1 MDRTAGY
8 IAVLLLCFLMG
19 CSGSRELSLA
29 PLKTF
34 DPDNA
39 DIPPPR
45 NLEENQI
52 WDLID
57 LTGIYQIGKPLNLN
71 WTAEKFGKWINLTSG
86 RQADNVNAL
95 DEVPNSSWFTN
106 RHFYDR
112 MSISELK
119 RGPNITTAGPDTSG
133 PWLITRG
140 KFEGGTPGF
149 TIKDAR
155 GDRYIIKFDAVRY
168 PEMGSSAEV
177 ISTKI
182 LYACGYNVPENTIA
196 YFHPDQLEIG
206 ETAQVLDQGIKRP
219 MTQAD
224 LQAMLQAIPRR
235 ADGRIRVLASKF
247 VNGKPVGIWEY
258 RGTRKDDPNDRVH
271 HQHRR
276 ELRGLRVISSWLND
290 ADRRAA
296 NTLAVYTKQ
305 NGRKFIQHY
314 LIDMGST
321 LGSNNKFP
329 HAPKYG
335 YEYLT
340 DPRTIFKSILALG
353 LYVKPWEFID
363 DHLHPHYPAVGY
375 FESEL
380 FDPGSWVPTYPNPAF
395 ERATLR
401 DMYWGAKQVT
411 AFTDAEI
418 VAIVAEAQMSD
429 PAAAAYLTRILIE
442 RRDKIGRYWFARMN
456 PLDKFTLSRSD
467 AGLRLVFHDLAV
479 DTGLES
485 AATSQYVYRILYQ
498 NRAVRETATVEDGQI
513 PLADASG
520 ASLATI
526 MKPGGKERDKI
537 FQVEI
542 RTRRHNSPLSKSVS
556 VFIYFPGKAENAR
569 IIAIQREE

>member
-1 MDRTAGY
+1 MDRTTGY
-8 IAVLLLCFLMG
+8 LAVLLLCLLMG

-57 LTGIYQIGKPLNLN
+57 LTGIYQIGKPLDLN
-71 WTAEKFGKWINLTSG
+71 WTAEKIGKWTNLTTG

-106 RHFYDR
+106 RHFYRR
-112 MSISELK
+112 MTISELK
-119 RGPNITTAGPDTSG
+119 RGPNITTTGPDTTG
-133 PWLITRG
+133 RWLITRG

-155 GDRYIIKFDAVRY
+155 GDRYIIKFDAVKY

-177 ISTKI
+177 ISTKF

-196 YFHPDQLEIG
+196 YFHPEQLEIG
-206 ETAQVLDQGIKRP
+206 ESAQVLDQGIKRP
-219 MTQAD
+219 MTRED
-224 LQAMLQAIPRR
+224 LQEMLRGIPRR

-247 VNGKPVGIWEY
+247 VNGRPVGIWEY

-296 NTLAVYTKQ
+296 NTLAVYTEE
-305 NGRKFIQHY
+305 NGRKFIRHY

-340 DPRTIFKSILALG
+340 DPRTIFKSTLALG

-363 DHLHPHYPAVGY
+363 DHLHPRYPSVGY

-380 FDPGSWVPTYPNPAF
+380 FVPGSWVPTYPNPAF

-401 DMYWGAKQVT
+401 DAYWGAKQVI
-411 AFTDAEI
+411 AFSDAEI
-418 VAIVAEAQMSD
+418 QAIVAEAQMSD

-456 PLDKFTLSRSD
+456 PLDKFALTRVED
-467 AGLRLVFHDLAV
+467 GLRLIFHDLAV
-479 DTGLES
+479 DAGLEP
-485 AATSQYVYRILYQ
+485 AAASRYLYRILHQ
-498 NRAVRETATVEDGQI
+498 NRVVQAVATAEEGMI
-513 PLADASG
+513 PLANAQG
-520 ASLATI
+520 ALLVAAL
-526 MKPGGKERDKI
+526 KPGMKEADKI

-542 RTRRHNSPLSKSVS
+542 RTRRHGQPLSKAVS
-556 VFIYFPGKAENAR
+556 VFIYYPGKRENAR
-569 IIAIQREE
+569 IVAIRREE